1 MFKNYNFFKNIKI
14 LFDGSN
20 LKSLILIFIGIIFM
34 GFFEILGVFS
44 IAPFMAVI
52 LDPDI
57 VLNNRYFSY
66 VYNIKDFGGKNDFV
80 IFLGIAVV
88 VFLLISNIFQAFI
101 NWRIIHFTNIQSHRI
116 STKLLT
122 GYLNKPYEFY
132 LINNTS
138 EMTKNI
144 LTEVSRAMQGVIFQ
158 SLVALSKIILVAFT
172 FALLFWVDSMIATV
186 SAFVLIFSYGI
197 VHSIVKHKVSFLGE
211 SLTTANYK
219 VYKATNEALSSVKYI
234 KVRGVEKE
242 FVNSFCVP
250 SKKISSYSTMNQMMA
265 LIPRYILEVIVFGGM
280 ILIVMVSS
288 TNNPE
293 VIPIMSLY
301 AMAGY
306 RLMPA
311 IQSIYTGI
319 VSIRYNISAFNM
331 MTSNLSEA
339 DATIDLKPK
348 PLRLIFN
355 NKIEMEDIEYMY
367 LNAKTTTINKI
378 NLTVKH
384 NTTVGIIGTTGS
396 GKTTLVDILLG
407 LLSPNSGHIKID
419 GIKLNNNNISAWQD
433 SIGYVPQSINLIDGT
448 IRNNVA
454 FGVPNNSID
463 DNQVIRALKIAN
475 MYDFVSSL
483 DDGCDTLIGEKGVR
497 LSGGQQQR
505 IGIAMALYNNPSVLI
520 LDEAT
525 SSLDSI
531 TENTIMDTI
540 HNLSHKK
547 TIVMIAHRLSTVK
560 ECDIIYM
567 MDKGKIIA
575 SGTYQQMSDS
585 NESFRAMLDAT
596 I

>member
-1 MFKNYNFFKNIKI
+1 
-14 LFDGSN
+14 
-20 LKSLILIFIGIIFM
+20 
-34 GFFEILGVFS
+34 
-44 IAPFMAVI
+44 
-52 LDPDI
+52 
-57 VLNNRYFSY
+57 
-66 VYNIKDFGGKNDFV
+66 
-80 IFLGIAVV
+80 
-88 VFLLISNIFQAFI
+88 
-101 NWRIIHFTNIQSHRI
+101 
-116 STKLLT
+116 
-122 GYLNKPYEFY
+122 
-132 LINNTS
+132 
-138 EMTKNI
+138 
-144 LTEVSRAMQGVIFQ
+144 
-158 SLVALSKIILVAFT
+158 
-172 FALLFWVDSMIATV
+172 
-186 SAFVLIFSYGI
+186 
-197 VHSIVKHKVSFLGE
+197 
-211 SLTTANYK
+211 

-250 SKKISSYSTMNQMMA
+250 SKKISSYNTMNQMMT